1 VAGSA
6 AVVGAAAATRP
17 FVGIGAFDRYAA
29 LQKLQPPLGRFR
41 YGSAVRSGFG
51 FLAAVLA
58 FTVFSL
64 LGSKVASA
72 QGGGDDNSAA
82 APPPPA
88 PATPATPARVIAGW
102 SSSEAFELASAAVAA
117 DQVGRLDECISKNQ
131 ASLKLEEQPRT
142 RLHLASCETR
152 SGKLIDA
159 LGDSQ
164 KALTFGI
171 QRKDVAVM
179 RAART
184 RIGDLLTRIPH
195 VTFVPPLGATDLQV
209 FFDERAVPLES
220 LTKRFSIDPG
230 KHVVHA
236 EGSLNN
242 IPLTFDKEYVIKE
255 GELVVVQ
262 IVLVSQAPEFLTPGQ
277 LKCMLGAKNQEDVLK
292 CLPQNR
298 KNLVVK
304 AGFDMGAYSDTDH
317 VSVFSPSI
325 NATISSPTAGWNVGG
340 SYLVDIVTAA
350 SPDIVS
356 EASSYYREVRNAG
369 TLTGGYKPGLYGVQ
383 ATANVSREP
392 DYLSLGGGLAL
403 TGDFNDKRI
412 TPRLAYNYTHDTI
425 GISSTPFSVYHQ
437 TFQVNQV
444 EASSTFVLSPTSLI
458 LVGGTVDFE
467 RGNQSKPYRYVPLF
481 PDDVVGRVP
490 VGADIDLVNSVRLPM
505 RPQENLPDQRNRYAV
520 GVRFAHRFTSST
532 LRVEERLYYDSWQ
545 QVATTTDVR
554 YLIDFARRLRVWP
567 HVRFNAQNGA
577 NFYQLAYAATIA
589 PASKDNPAGS
599 ISIPLYRTDDREL
612 SPLATGTAG
621 GGFRIALTSPEA
633 KAQYGLSLQ
642 TDVAYTQFFNALF
655 VENRTAIFGTIS
667 FDAEF
672 E

>member
-1 VAGSA
+1 
-6 AVVGAAAATRP
+6 
-17 FVGIGAFDRYAA
+17 
-29 LQKLQPPLGRFR
+29 
-41 YGSAVRSGFG
+41 VRSGFG
-51 FLAAVLA
+51 FLAVVLA
-58 FTVFSL
+58 LIVVPSL
-64 LGSKVASA
+64 GLGVAHA
-72 QGGGDDNSAA
+72 ADDDASPAPSPAA
-82 APPPPA
+82 APSTPPRA
-88 PATPATPARVIAGW
+88 IAGW
-102 SSSEAFELASAAVAA
+102 ASPEAFELASGAVAA
-117 DQVGRLDECISKNQ
+117 DQVGRLDECISKNK

-171 QRKDVAVM
+171 QKKDVAVM

-195 VTFVPPLGATDLQV
+195 VTFVPPPGATDLQV
-209 FFDERAVPLES
+209 FFDERPVPAES

-236 EGSLNN
+236 EGSLNS
-242 IPLTFDKEYVIKE
+242 IPLTFDKEYEIKE

-317 VSVFSPSI
+317 VEVFSPAI
-325 NATISSPTAGWNVGG
+325 NATISSPTAGWNIGG
-340 SYLVDIVTAA
+340 TYLVDIVTAA

-369 TLTGGYKPGLYGVQ
+369 TLTGGYKPGLYGAQ
-383 ATANVSREP
+383 ATADVSSEP
-392 DYLSLGGGLAL
+392 DYLSVGGGVAV
-403 TGDFNDKRI
+403 TGDFDDKRV
-412 TPRLAYNYTHDTI
+412 TPRLAYHYRHDTI

-437 TFQVNQV
+437 TLQVNEV
-444 EASSTFVLSPTSLI
+444 EGSATLVLSPTSLI

-467 RGNQSKPYRYVPLF
+467 RGDQSKPYRYIPMF
-481 PDDVVGRVP
+481 TPQISTEVP
-490 VGADIDLVNSVRLPM
+490 VGADVDLVNSVRLPM
-505 RPQENLPDQRNRYAV
+505 RPLENLPDSRNRYAI
-520 GVRFAHRFTSST
+520 GVRFAHRFSSST
-532 LRVEERLYYDSWQ
+532 LRLEERLYYDSWQ
-545 QVATTTDVR
+545 QVATTTDLR
-554 YLIDFARRLRVWP
+554 YLIDFSRRLRVWP
-567 HVRFNAQNGA
+567 HLRFNAQNGA
-577 NFYQLAYAATIA
+577 NFYQLAYAATIGL
-589 PASKDNPAGS
+589 PTKENPAGTV
-599 ISIPLYRTDDREL
+599 SIPLYRTDSREL

-621 GGFRIALTSPEA
+621 GGFRIALTPPEA

-642 TDVAYTQFFNALF
+642 MDIAYSQFFDSLF
-655 VENRTAIFGTIS
+655 VQNNTAFFGTLS